1 MLASPEIAGAV
12 APPPTRS
19 SLPRESSALAG
30 AAGVIGLDWPWH
42 SHRQERRAMTVA
54 SIPSALFRPPR
65 PAPHDGPMSALQ
77 LILTLRRNP
86 LEIWSKAHYERPILI
101 GRSILGERAVVSE
114 PAAVRRVFLDNA
126 ANYRKDALQLRV
138 LGPGLGRGLLTVD
151 GEDWRAQR
159 RALAPLFSPRQIGGF
174 APAINRVAAA
184 AAERLAPKREGR
196 VVEVAQ
202 EMARVTL
209 EVLEQTLFS
218 QGLGRDASAFQLA
231 VTRYFETIGRLDPLD
246 LIGAPQFL
254 PRLGRL
260 RGRATLEFFA
270 RAVDDIIGARKRLL
284 ESGAPPPN
292 DILTLLLAAQDP
304 ETGKGISD
312 DDVRANIVTF
322 IGAGHETTA
331 NALTW
336 TLYLLSQ
343 APEWRARV
351 EQEIDAQFRPENGEA
366 GADSLPVT
374 RAVVEEALR
383 LYPPA
388 ANLSREAI
396 GPDVLAGRRISP
408 GTVVTVSPFLLHRH
422 RLLWRDPDAFD
433 PDRFLGPNRDA
444 IDRYAYIPF
453 GAGPRVCIGMGFAML
468 EMMTVLGHLLRAY
481 RFDLAPGHPV
491 TPVAHV
497 TLRPAQGMKMILRR
511 READ

>member
-1 MLASPEIAGAV
+1 
-12 APPPTRS
+12 
-19 SLPRESSALAG
+19 
-30 AAGVIGLDWPWH
+30 
-42 SHRQERRAMTVA
+42 MTVA
-54 SIPSALFRPPR
+54 SIPTTAFRPPR
-65 PAPHDGPMSALQ
+65 PVPHDGPLGALRM
-77 LILTLRRNP
+77 ILALRRNP
-86 LEIWSKAHYERPILI
+86 LEVWSKAHYELPILM

-114 PAAVRRVFLDNA
+114 PAAVRRIFLDNA

-159 RALAPLFSPRQIGGF
+159 RALAPLFSPRQIVGF
-174 APAINRVAAA
+174 APAMSRVAAA
-184 AAERLAPKREGR
+184 AVERLAPRRGGR
-196 VVEVAQ
+196 VVDVAQ

-218 QGLGRDASAFQLA
+218 QGLGRGASEFQVA
-231 VTRYFETIGRLDPLD
+231 VTRYFDTIGRLDPLD
-246 LIGAPQFL
+246 LLGAPRFV
-254 PRLGRL
+254 PRLGRM
-260 RGRATLEFFA
+260 RGRSTLDFFA
-270 RAVDDIIGARKRLL
+270 RAVDEIIGARKRLL
-284 ESGAPPPN
+284 ASGAAAPN
-292 DILTLLLAAQDP
+292 DILTLLLAAQAP
-304 ETGKGISD
+304 ETGRGMRE

-343 APEWRARV
+343 APDWRARV
-351 EQEIDAQFRPENGEA
+351 EQEIDARFDPDDGETL
-366 GADSLPVT
+366 ADALPT
-374 RAVVEEALR
+374 TKAVVEEALR

-396 GPDVLAGRRISP
+396 GADVLAGRRIRP
-408 GTVVTVSPFLLHRH
+408 GTVVTVSPFVLHRH

-433 PDRFLGPNRDA
+433 PERFLGANRDS

-468 EMMTVLGHLLRAY
+468 ETMAVLGHLLRAY

-491 TPVAHV
+491 SPVARV
-497 TLRPAQGMKMILRR
+497 TLRPAQGMKMIVRR
-511 READ
+511 RAGAG